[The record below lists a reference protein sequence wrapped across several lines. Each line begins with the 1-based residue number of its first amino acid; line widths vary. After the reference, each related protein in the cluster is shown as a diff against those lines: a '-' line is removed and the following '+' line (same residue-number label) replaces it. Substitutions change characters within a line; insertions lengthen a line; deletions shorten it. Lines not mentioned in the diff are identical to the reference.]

1 MNERKILT
9 STVAMA
15 IAGLALLSSCQQFFT
30 TSLAAPLA
38 RDSYTIPSDISVED
52 AAELLASGDADV
64 AAALVAPLFAAASA
78 ATPGSAAYDAA
89 ASALVTAVV
98 LSSDASPAIFTIVE
112 DLGTEGLGTL
122 PQPQSDAALAALMAI
137 SLTPAE
143 SAALLLVSDDLA
155 APEGSAPD
163 ELYIAAFALAVDAFN
178 DGGASEAELDTWL
191 GGGALPGT
199 VDVDSVNAAMALLDL
214 AQAAD
219 LAGVSTSIFG
229 QLLSGLSFE

>member
-64 AAALVAPLFAAASA
+64 AAALVAPLFAAEMSEGMVYESLAK
-78 ATPGSAAYDAA
+78 
-89 ASALVTAVV
+89 
-98 LSSDASPAIFTIVE
+98 

-122 PQPQSDAALAALMAI
+122 TQPQIDAALAALMAI

-219 LAGVSTSIFG
+219 LAGGSTSIFG